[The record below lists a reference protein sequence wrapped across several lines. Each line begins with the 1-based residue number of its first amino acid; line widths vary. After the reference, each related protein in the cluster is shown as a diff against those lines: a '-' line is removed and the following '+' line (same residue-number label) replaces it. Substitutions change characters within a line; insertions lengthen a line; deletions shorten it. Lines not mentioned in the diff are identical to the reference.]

1 MRIIAGAF
9 RGKKI
14 IPPEDKKTR
23 PLKDLVKESIFNII
37 NHSNKLSSKIEDAI
51 ILDLF
56 SGVGTFGLE
65 SLSRGAKF
73 VTFVEK
79 YVKVLSILKKNL
91 DNLKLINKF
100 DIIEEDILENFDNI
114 KFNHTFDIIFID
126 PPYKE
131 NDINQ
136 ILKIIIN
143 KKILKNEGI
152 IIIHRHKKELNN
164 FPDQL
169 KIIEEKKYGI
179 AKIIF
184 AKI

>member
-1 MRIIAGAF
+1 
-9 RGKKI
+9 
-14 IPPEDKKTR
+14 
-23 PLKDLVKESIFNII
+23 
-37 NHSNKLSSKIEDAI
+37 
-51 ILDLF
+51 
-56 SGVGTFGLE
+56 
-65 SLSRGAKF
+65 
-73 VTFVEK
+73 
-79 YVKVLSILKKNL
+79 VKVLSILKKNL

-152 IIIHRHKKELNN
+152 IILHRHKKELNN